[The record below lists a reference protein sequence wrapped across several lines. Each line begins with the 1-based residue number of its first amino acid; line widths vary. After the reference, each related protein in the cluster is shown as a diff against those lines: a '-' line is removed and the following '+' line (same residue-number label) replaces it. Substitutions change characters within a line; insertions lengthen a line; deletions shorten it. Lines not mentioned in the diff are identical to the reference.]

1 MRALEAVLTHH
12 RRYTMNFD
20 TSVAS
25 DLYQAGYGDD
35 GHPYIAELYYV
46 VIQYQDGRTFRH
58 QSSFAGAKRQVDE
71 EDGVVYFEDVRASA
85 LTEAE
90 CLAERVRSKGAVDLQ
105 HWDEID
111 PAYGSEA
118 YVSQGTEA
126 KRVLAERLAG

>member
-1 MRALEAVLTHH
+1 
-12 RRYTMNFD
+12 MNFD

-58 QSSFAGAKRQVDE
+58 KSTFAGAVLRVDH
-71 EDGVVYFEDVRASA
+71 EDGEYFEDVRESA
-85 LTEAE
+85 LAEAE
-90 CLAERVRSKGAVDLQ
+90 RLAERVRSKGAVDFQ
-105 HWDEID
+105 YWDEVD

-126 KRVLAERLAG
+126 KRVQVERLAG

>member
-1 MRALEAVLTHH
+1 
-12 RRYTMNFD
+12 MNFT

-35 GHPYIAELYYV
+35 GHPFIAEVYYV

-58 QSSFAGAKRQVDE
+58 QSAFAGAQRQVDD

-90 CLAERVRSKGAVDLQ
+90 CLAERVRSKGAVNLQ
-105 HWDEID
+105 YWEEDE
-111 PAYGSEA
+111 PAYGSDA
-118 YVSQGTEA
+118 YVAQNTEA
-126 KRVLAERLAG
+126 KRAYAERLAG